1 MRKFSVLPLA
11 GVLLLAAAAP
21 VAAGPNTS
29 NTSGSGRTIQ
39 GEWYDGSSYGYLML
53 LEESGGEYGELFEES
68 GEWVLC
74 ASGPNPEDEVY
85 GFVGTRVWGWTSD
98 IDMALNSKLSSGTA
112 TAEFELGIES
122 VDECSG
128 TYETSFDTATVSVD
142 VVGSGSLVMFRNSGS
157 FKVPGD
163 FNAHARYRGKER
175 VATGNVDLGALGS
188 REFGFAIIA
197 EYSWSEHSNG

>member
-1 MRKFSVLPLA
+1 MRKFLVLPLA

-29 NTSGSGRTIQ
+29 NTSGSGQTIQ
-39 GEWYDGSSYGYLML
+39 GEWYDESSYGYLVL
-53 LEESGGEYGELFEES
+53 FEESGGEYGELFEES

-74 ASGPNPEDEVY
+74 TSGPTPGDEVY
-85 GFVGTRVWGWTSD
+85 GFIGQRVWGWAYD
-98 IDMALNSKLSSGTA
+98 IEMSLGSKLSSATA
-112 TAEFELGIES
+112 TAEFEIGIES

-128 TYETSFDTATVSVD
+128 TYQTTFDTASVAVD

-163 FNAHARYRGKER
+163 FNSHSRYRGKER
-175 VATGNVDLGALGS
+175 VATGQVDLGALGS
-188 REFGFAIIA
+188 REFGFAIMA
-197 EYSWSEHSNG
+197 EYSWSEHANG